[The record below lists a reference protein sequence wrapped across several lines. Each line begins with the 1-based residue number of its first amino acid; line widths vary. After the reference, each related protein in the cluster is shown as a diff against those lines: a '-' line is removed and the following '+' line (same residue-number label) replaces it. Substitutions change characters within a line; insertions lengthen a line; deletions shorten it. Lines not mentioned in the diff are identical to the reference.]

1 MLTNRFLIYLK
12 QAIVII
18 KGILAKKKAA
28 KEGIS
33 VEAQEG
39 ADNKA
44 TEESVAEAAE
54 ESVTENVTETKDD
67 ADKE

>member
-1 MLTNRFLIYLK
+1 
-12 QAIVII
+12 

-44 TEESVAEAAE
+44 TDESVAEAAE
-54 ESVTENVTETKDD
+54 ESVTENVTENVTATKDG